1 MLTCLKRFKATN
13 VHFMLKTSLEGRAR
27 VFTLDI
33 LHHSVIRIRDCIIRI
48 PMFRIICSI
57 RFSKNFRDR
66 KREIIVAVV
75 FRGQK
80 DRDQRSRPTRNF
92 TITKGIDFTELDA
105 RANFPYEDL
114 SSGFDL
120 GNFSAKLL
128 RCCRKKKKKKERNRL
143 LFCFV
148 ADRRNCVA
156 PAFAIAQREIPSS
169 VFRRITNEDIAFKGT
184 IYYPD

>member
-128 RCCRKKKKKKERNRL
+128 RCCRKKKKKKREKPPSL
-143 LFCFV
+143 LFRRGSKKLRRSCV
-148 ADRRNCVA
+148 RDRPERDSVVRVSSNNERRYRV
-156 PAFAIAQREIPSS
+156 QRHDLLS
-169 VFRRITNEDIAFKGT
+169 
-184 IYYPD
+184 

>member
-33 LHHSVIRIRDCIIRI
+33 LHHLVIRIRDCIIRI

-128 RCCRKKKKKKERNRL
+128 RCCRKKKKKERETAFSSVSSRIEETASL
-143 LFCFV
+143 LRSRSPRERFRRPCFV
-148 ADRRNCVA
+148 
-156 PAFAIAQREIPSS
+156 E
-169 VFRRITNEDIAFKGT
+169 
-184 IYYPD
+184 